1 MPPWLRK
8 LLRRDLSPEQA
19 LADAEQE
26 LDDVYATRRRPHRPH
41 RRPAP
46 APEQMEKLREEVERL
61 TEKVSVLETE
71 LAPLR
76 TLKARMSRVLSTTDG
91 GPDG

>member
-19 LADAEQE
+19 WADAEQE
-26 LDDVYATRRRPHRPH
+26 LDDVYATRRRPHR
-41 RRPAP
+41 RPAP
-46 APEQMEKLREEVERL
+46 VPEQVEKLREEVERL
-61 TEKVSVLETE
+61 TEKVAVLETE

>member
-8 LLRRDLSPEQA
+8 LLRRDLSLEQA

-26 LDDVYATRRRPHRPH
+26 LDDVYAAHQRPR

-46 APEQMEKLREEVERL
+46 VPEQVEKLREEVERL
-61 TEKVSVLETE
+61 TEKVAVLETE

-76 TLKARMSRVLSTTDG
+76 TLKARMSRVLSATDG
-91 GPDG
+91 